1 MYEINPK
8 IKGHF
13 SLQHLALVYAVIRH
27 PFAAECQVRCRASQ
41 CGICG
46 EQNST
51 WTGFPPS
58 I

>member
-8 IKGHF
+8 INGHF
-13 SLQHLALVYAVIRH
+13 SLQHLALIYAVIRQ
-27 PFAAECQVRCRASQ
+27 PFAVECQVRYRGSP

-46 EQNST
+46 GQSST

-58 I
+58 T